1 MRVVWTPEAQ
11 QDRADVW
18 DYIAADNPRAAA
30 RMDEIFSDAAAR
42 LIQHPMLGKPGKIPG
57 TRELIPHES
66 YRLVY
71 QIDGETV
78 WILTNACVR
87 SRSDHTPCGLLLYLR
102 CYLALRDISSSKQEV
117 AEHVIRHPNVMRQNC
132 RPKTKLGR
140 MDTTQVTLIHKI
152 LAAADERN
160 LPLWIGGGW
169 AIDARLGRVTRK
181 HDDID
186 LTFPGER
193 RGELEAIVEMLGG
206 RVMEELDYGFLAEI
220 GDELLDCEPAWWAD
234 EAYEIAEAPQGSCPE
249 AAEGVIAGRPVRCNS
264 WEAIIWDYFY
274 YADEVPPVDWPT
286 KHIESY
292 RLACTSLGA
301 EKVEVLRAA
310 FRSRYA
316 A

>member
-1 MRVVWTPEAQ
+1 MS
-11 QDRADVW
+11 
-18 DYIAADNPRAAA
+18 
-30 RMDEIFSDAAAR
+30 EI
-42 LIQHPMLGKPGKIPG
+42 
-57 TRELIPHES
+57 
-66 YRLVY
+66 
-71 QIDGETV
+71 
-78 WILTNACVR
+78 CR
-87 SRSDHTPCGLLLYLR
+87 SG
-102 CYLALRDISSSKQEV
+102 
-117 AEHVIRHPNVMRQNC
+117 
-132 RPKTKLGR
+132 
-140 MDTTQVTLIHKI
+140 
-152 LAAADERN
+152 
-160 LPLWIGGGW
+160 IGGGW

-310 FRSRYA
+310 FQVAICGLTIRQADAASRRGLTQVLNIMREAVIAEVSTQLSEVVGVIERHLEPTLLAVHLYGSA
-316 A
+316 VDGGLKPHSDIDLLVTVTVRLDETTRRALINDLLETSASPERARFSAL